1 VLTSWRYPETRT
13 AWYIAIDRLQVSEI
27 VKVAAV
33 VTISVVLLPFR
44 IKVKN
49 AESGATVEMELEND
63 NTIDEVIESAATFW
77 NKEMG
82 AYVVR
87 KGKKVLRGTMA
98 LADAGVREDDMLELV
113 PDPEGG

>member
-1 VLTSWRYPETRT
+1 MVP
-13 AWYIAIDRLQVSEI
+13 
-27 VKVAAV
+27 
-33 VTISVVLLPFR
+33 LPFR

-49 AESGATVEMELEND
+49 AETGAIVEMELEND

-77 NKEMG
+77 SKDMG

-87 KGKKVLRGTMA
+87 KGKKVLRGTQA
-98 LADAGVREDDMLELV
+98 LDDAGVREDDTLELV

>member
-1 VLTSWRYPETRT
+1 MYLSTPSVQCIPSDL
-13 AWYIAIDRLQVSEI
+13 LQVSET
-27 VKVAAV
+27 VKAIATVRLL
-33 VTISVVLLPFR
+33 VVLLPFR

-49 AESGATVEMELEND
+49 AETGAAVEMELEND
-63 NTIDEVIESAATFW
+63 NTIDEVIESAASFW

-87 KGKKVLRGTMA
+87 KGKKVLRGTQV
-98 LADAGVREDDMLELV
+98 LSEAGVREDDTLELV

>member
-1 VLTSWRYPETRT
+1 MT
-13 AWYIAIDRLQVSEI
+13 
-27 VKVAAV
+27 
-33 VTISVVLLPFR
+33 FR

-49 AESGATVEMELEND
+49 AETGATVEMELEDD

-87 KGKKVLRGTMA
+87 KGKKVLRGGMGLGEA
-98 LADAGVREDDMLELV
+98 EVRPDDVLELV